1 MGIGELLGRNAGSSV
16 GSSVPDAAA
25 HTFGMELQ
33 MGDLCIP
40 TEKSRDE
47 SVENQIVMEGYG
59 GNRTLW
65 KQEEQAA
72 VSVFRIALSR
82 GSWSHVLLYVM

>member
-1 MGIGELLGRNAGSSV
+1 MCELLVRAAGSSAS
-16 GSSVPDAAA
+16 SSVPDAAA
-25 HTFGMELQ
+25 HAFGMVLEI
-33 MGDLCIP
+33 GDLCIP

-47 SVENQIVMEGYG
+47 PGEMQIAMEEYR
-59 GNRTLW
+59 GNRTLR

-72 VSVFRIALSR
+72 VSAFWIALSR

>member
-1 MGIGELLGRNAGSSV
+1 
-16 GSSVPDAAA
+16 
-25 HTFGMELQ
+25 

>member
-1 MGIGELLGRNAGSSV
+1 MGTCELLVRTAGSSA
-16 GSSVPDAAA
+16 GSLVPDAAA
-25 HTFGMELQ
+25 HAFGMDRQ
-33 MGDLCIP
+33 IGDLCVP

-47 SVENQIVMEGYG
+47 SVEKQIAREGYG

-82 GSWSHVLLYVM
+82 GSWSHVLPYVL